1 MLVISEVSCE
11 ASLGPGVVELRSTM
25 KIPFDTLLE
34 VLAVA
39 AAHGREEMNGTDQ
52 KERNASQAASLSQGN
67 PSGFIIPFDIP
78 ETAAALSQET
88 NDSNANECSTSIP
101 QNDIE
106 RSIPTGGSDSEEVVA
121 ITVCGLGEPDETGRK
136 PSMGAIVQDVGSIP
150 TGGSD
155 SEEVADITAVTV
167 CDLGEPDETGR
178 EPSMGAIVQD
188 VGSIPTVATGGSDSE
203 EDPTGGSDP
212 GGWGSHL
219 HPGQGDQPEMQLLT
233 DYCDMLWAQ
242 AQAPQA
248 QWNYKNQPAPA
259 PPWAHWWDNWLI
271 ADTVELVRPVEW
283 TGQPH
288 LEDGLKKV
296 FSSPKSVAKN
306 LGVYCRIFRPS
317 SDPTREGRS
326 SSLPGPCWTS
336 ENEKTLCQWLGWRNN
351 PQEQM
356 EILKICTSPAFQVA
370 QQLLAMMRLSTKREV
385 AGLLLRH
392 ANIKAFAAVSQS
404 AGSASGNFFM
414 VLQQVMLEAVLVLK
428 DIKGGVLSDQDVCYG
443 LALLELVDTHFGDH
457 VTDSPPT
464 RRQPISVLQSF
475 MTDIS
480 GGRVVMQWIYL
491 LSLLSNV
498 NECSRAHGSGFP
510 QMHDVHES
518 TDGVG
523 SFFDT
528 RRQYTR
534 FTRICQ
540 AGQTRLENVRDTVTS
555 DALKFGCNE
564 YGCRVVN
571 LLLELTGSECLAR
584 ALVAEGTFDILIR
597 NEYGNHV
604 VQKVLEFGDVQS
616 QLGCLQ
622 QISQNISKYDRE
634 DKESYLSDQYANWVI
649 KRGIYQK
656 RKALESRSQD
666 LAELMKQLFQSDKF
680 WRAGAFVI

>member
-88 NDSNANECSTSIP
+88 NDSNAKDCSTSIP

-155 SEEVADITAVTV
+155 SEE
-167 CDLGEPDETGR
+167 DLDTW
-178 EPSMGAIVQD
+178 V
-188 VGSIPTVATGGSDSE
+188 
-203 EDPTGGSDP
+203 
-212 GGWGSHL
+212 

-534 FTRICQ
+534 LTRICL
-540 AGQTRLENVRDTVTS
+540 AGQTRLEKVRDTVTS

-666 LAELMKQLFQSDKF
+666 LAELIKQLFQSDKF